1 MISEGRYQQDN
12 IVNNRRMHK
21 EIKRKTESNKMMK
34 MSTPISQKDLEV
46 AEDIDFEEEKET
58 WNTYKLK
65 DGSTLRTKLIL
76 TGVKRLKK
84 YAPDGTPLYVINS
97 TNSVRVLN
105 VPKILMGKPR
115 ASSTGNAQVYT

>member
-1 MISEGRYQQDN
+1 MN
-12 IVNNRRMHK
+12 
-21 EIKRKTESNKMMK
+21 
-34 MSTPISQKDLEV
+34 MSTPISQEDLEA
-46 AEDIDFEEEKET
+46 AENIDFEEEKES

-65 DGSTLRTKLIL
+65 DGSILRTKLIL

-105 VPKILMGKPR
+105 VPKKLMGKPNT
-115 ASSTGNAQVYT
+115 SNKSTTQVYT

>member
-1 MISEGRYQQDN
+1 
-12 IVNNRRMHK
+12 
-21 EIKRKTESNKMMK
+21 MMN
-34 MSTPISQKDLEV
+34 MSTPISQEDLEA
-46 AEDIDFEEEKET
+46 AENIDFEEEKES

-65 DGSTLRTKLIL
+65 DGSILRTKLIL

-105 VPKILMGKPR
+105 VPKKLMGKPNT
-115 ASSTGNAQVYT
+115 SNKSTTQVYT

>member
-1 MISEGRYQQDN
+1 
-12 IVNNRRMHK
+12 MHK
-21 EIKRKTESNKMMK
+21 EIKRKSKQNKMMK
-34 MSTPISQKDLEV
+34 LNTSISQEDLEA
-46 AEDIDFEEEKET
+46 AEDIDFEEEKEM

>member
-1 MISEGRYQQDN
+1 
-12 IVNNRRMHK
+12 
-21 EIKRKTESNKMMK
+21 MK
-34 MSTPISQKDLEV
+34 MSTPISQEDLES
-46 AEDIDFEEEKET
+46 AEDIDFEEEKES
-58 WNTYKLK
+58 WNTYALK

-105 VPKILMGKPR
+105 VPKKLMGKPKPNNK
-115 ASSTGNAQVYT
+115 SITQVYT

>member
-1 MISEGRYQQDN
+1 
-12 IVNNRRMHK
+12 
-21 EIKRKTESNKMMK
+21 MMK
-34 MSTPISQKDLEV
+34 MSTSISQEDLEA
-46 AEDIDFEEEKET
+46 AEDIDFEEEKEA

-84 YAPDGTPLYVINS
+84 YSPDGTPLYVINS

-105 VPKILMGKPR
+105 VPKTLMGKPK
-115 ASSTGNAQVYT
+115 SDNKGNAQVYS

>member
-1 MISEGRYQQDN
+1 
-12 IVNNRRMHK
+12 
-21 EIKRKTESNKMMK
+21 
-34 MSTPISQKDLEV
+34 MSTPISQEDLEA
-46 AEDIDFEEEKET
+46 AENIDFEEEKES

-65 DGSTLRTKLIL
+65 DGSILRTKLIL

-105 VPKILMGKPR
+105 VPKKLMGKPNT
-115 ASSTGNAQVYT
+115 SNKSTTQVYT